1 MYRASLLAG
10 QEKQI
15 IEADESVTQSIRK
28 IQLFIRRHE
37 DYWKDHVKQKI
48 ELEHRLEA
56 ML

>member
-1 MYRASLLAG
+1 MSSKY
-10 QEKQI
+10 QE
-15 IEADESVTQSIRK
+15 DT
-28 IQLFIRRHE
+28 LFIRRHE